1 MFISGG
7 RNIHPET
14 IERALGELAAV
25 RAATVVGVPHA
36 KWGMRPVAF
45 VYLAGAPSRPLDAEL
60 HARLEPYLVPDA
72 ILAMPSDEAALP
84 KPSRA
89 RLAARLAAGERFES
103 LV

>member
-1 MFISGG
+1 MVREGLHGRDLIADPASGYA
-7 RNIHPET
+7 H
-14 IERALGELAAV
+14 IEDWGWDYRPPGGES
-25 RAATVVGVPHA
+25 P
-36 KWGMRPVAF
+36 
-45 VYLAGAPSRPLDAEL
+45 AEL
-60 HARLEPYLVPDA
+60 RARLEPYLVPDA